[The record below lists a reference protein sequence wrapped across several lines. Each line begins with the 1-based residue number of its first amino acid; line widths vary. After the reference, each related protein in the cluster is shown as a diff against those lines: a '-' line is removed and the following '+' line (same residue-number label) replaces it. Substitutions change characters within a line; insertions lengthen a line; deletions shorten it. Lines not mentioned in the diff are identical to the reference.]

1 MTINKSQGQSSDAL
15 GIYFRKPL
23 FSHGQLYVAL
33 SRCRNPNNIFIQN
46 DSDNKEEIIN
56 IVWKEIFDE
65 QIRKT

>member
-1 MTINKSQGQSSDAL
+1 MTISKSQGQSVDAL
-15 GIYFRKPL
+15 GIYLRKPL

-56 IVWKEIFDE
+56 IV
-65 QIRKT
+65 

>member
-1 MTINKSQGQSSDAL
+1 MTINTSQGQSFDAL

-33 SRCRNPNNIFIQN
+33 SRCKNPNNIFIQN

-56 IVWKEIFDE
+56 IVWKEIFYE
-65 QIRKT
+65 